1 LENYEYTVKIYL
13 RQFIKNVTFE
23 VDEILPGTNIFD
35 LKHFV
40 LLKSII
46 GHSPRDYFIIAL
58 FTDFCDSGNTG
69 YLIKELD
76 DISKYNEIEVTGLL
90 YSNYYNYQ
98 QLGALLS
105 QSNIS
110 FPVILSDDNL
120 NMEWDKLIKKY
131 NDKSLNNI
139 IFMIDKTGKILKAFH
154 PSIIDWNEFKAFA
167 LDYIRKKKK

>member
-1 LENYEYTVKIYL
+1 M
-13 RQFIKNVTFE
+13 QFIKNITFE

-58 FTDFCDSGNTG
+58 FADFCDSGNTG

-76 DISKYNEIEVTGLL
+76 DIFKYNEIEVIGLL

-110 FPVILSDDNL
+110 CPVILSDDNL

-131 NDKSLNNI
+131 NDKILNNI

-167 LDYIRKKKK
+167 LDYIREKKK